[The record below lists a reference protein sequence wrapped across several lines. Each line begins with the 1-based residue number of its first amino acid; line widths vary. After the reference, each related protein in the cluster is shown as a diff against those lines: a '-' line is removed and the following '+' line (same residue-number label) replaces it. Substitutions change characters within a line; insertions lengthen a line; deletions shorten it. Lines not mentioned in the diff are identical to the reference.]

1 MSKVLHS
8 DEVVSNV
15 FLFMIAGYETTST
28 ALAYCTY
35 VLATRPDIQYKLVKE
50 IDQNKWNNNNDEDT
64 YETATNLPYLDLF
77 IREIL
82 RMYPMTSKAQTR
94 ECNITTNVCGHIIEK
109 GLFNIKTIIK
119 SSIFCCRQCHS
130 TGYI

>member
-1 MSKVLHS
+1 MSKFLHS

-35 VLATRPDIQYKLVKE
+35 ILATKPDIQEKLVQE
-50 IDQNKWNNNNDEDT
+50 IDENKWNNNNDEDA

-82 RMYPMTSKAQTR
+82 RMYPITSKGQIR

-109 GLFNIKTIIK
+109 GLFRINVIVK
-119 SSIFCCRQCHS
+119 SS
-130 TGYI
+130 TLLL